1 MAANDEVIFME
12 EEQEHSSRR
21 KVIRKEVHR
30 GTCVSN
36 PPTCISDEL
45 SIIIQPNTPSDPC
58 TKTEDEW
65 LQFFENGSFSDTLE
79 KPKIQRVPPMLRDIE
94 LNKKCYDP
102 VVVSIGPFHHG
113 KPDLAPMERFKFLLT
128 RMYAKESKVSV
139 KELYKKVAEVSG
151 EARKCYTEDS
161 TADFD
166 EEVFARMMFLDGC
179 FLLQFVSC
187 IAEGNDKRKEME
199 MKSRDISFVKR
210 DLLLLEN
217 QLPFKVL
224 KVLMNERF
232 EEGKGEETISNFIK
246 RYWPKSRINGE
257 LETDKENKCI
267 EKFKK
272 FFNFFSTADD
282 PEEKDYNSQPVH
294 LLELVRSQLIDVKA
308 FERGGYYPSGEY
320 WYSYRSAME
329 LKKVGIH
336 FKPGKSTRY
345 SDIKF
350 KSKGFSSVLTLPP
363 ITIDDLT
370 ESMLLNLVAYEA
382 CPDTPDDFGVT
393 SYICFMD
400 SIIDHGEDVK
410 VLRSTR
416 ILQNCSGSDEEVA
429 KLFNAIAKD
438 LVPNPYGFSDV
449 KSGIEKHYKSVV
461 KVWMAECKHAHFSSP
476 WTVVAFFAAIFVISL
491 SVIQTVL
498 AAIQTRLTAIQTH
511 LTAHPP

>member
-12 EEQEHSSRR
+12 EEQEHSLRR
-21 KVIRKEVHR
+21 KVIRKEINR

-58 TKTEDEW
+58 TETEDEW
-65 LQFFENGSFSDTLE
+65 LQFLENGKFSDTSE

-94 LNKKCYDP
+94 SNKKCYDP

-113 KPDLAPMERFKFLLT
+113 KPDLTPMERFKHSLT
-128 RMYAKESKVSV
+128 QMYAKKSRVSV

-187 IAEGNDKRKEME
+187 IVEDKSKKMK
-199 MKSRDISFVKR
+199 MKSRDISFVRR

-224 KVLMNERF
+224 KVLMNE
-232 EEGKGEETISNFIK
+232 
-246 RYWPKSRINGE
+246 GE
-257 LETDKENKCI
+257 LEPDKENKCI

-272 FFNFFSTADD
+272 FFNFSTV
-282 PEEKDYNSQPVH
+282 YNGLPVH

-308 FERGGYYPSGEY
+308 FVGRGSHPNGEY

-336 FKPGKSTRY
+336 FKPGTSTRY
-345 SDIKF
+345 SDIEF

-370 ESMLLNLVAYEA
+370 KSMLLNLVAYEA

-393 SYICFMD
+393 SYICFME

-410 VLRSTR
+410 ELRSRR
-416 ILQNCSGSDEEVA
+416 ILQNYSGSDEEVA
-429 KLFNAIAKD
+429 ELFNEIARD
-438 LVPNPYGFSDV
+438 LVPNPHGFIEV
-449 KSGIEKHYKSVV
+449 KSGIEKHYKNNV
-461 KVWMAECKHAHFSSP
+461 KVWMAECKHTHFSSP
-476 WTVVAFFAAIFVISL
+476 WTVVAFFAAIFAISL
-491 SVIQTVL
+491 SVIQTV
-498 AAIQTRLTAIQTH
+498 LTAIQTH
-511 LTAHPP
+511 LTAHPPR